1 MPDKQ
6 RFGSGDQHAE
16 RPPEEL
22 SPEKLAKE
30 VNYGDGTRGA
40 DAEHMG
46 AQGSVDNGP
55 MPVVPDRDNEALVT
69 PNRDLEPT
77 PRPGSVPPEEGEPH
91 TDDKVA

>member
-1 MPDKQ
+1 MPEKQ

-22 SPEKLAKE
+22 SPENVANE
-30 VNYGDGTRGA
+30 VNYGDKTRGA
-40 DAEHMG
+40 DAEHIG
-46 AQGSVDNGP
+46 AQGSVDKP
-55 MPVVPDRDNEALVT
+55 PVIPDRDNEALVT

-77 PRPGSVPPEEGEPH
+77 PKPGSVPPEEGEPH